1 MVAKKDYKVA
11 AKIAD
16 TIDWSKV
23 KSNSMLITVA
33 DAYEANRQYD
43 KAKQVLL
50 CAYERTPM
58 GRQLA
63 YRLSIL
69 SIKLKDYI
77 DAEDFY
83 RDFVDM
89 APHDNA
95 QYILKYKIEKGKGK
109 DVNSLIPILEAF
121 NREEMDEKWGYELAK
136 LYHEVGDI
144 ESCVAQCDEISLWFN
159 EGEYVDKA
167 MELKKMYKPLTKG
180 QQERYDRRFE
190 RFGYSDALVDDG
202 RGYAGVADEYAE
214 DGYYAEDGDYQTE
227 VAYQNNTLYQN
238 GQVYQPEPY
247 KDGLMDEYATKRIGS
262 IRHALNNGYSEEA
275 FDEENYVNQPYEGQP
290 YEGQAYDNQPYE
302 NQAFPYE
309 DMRIMHDSYDEDKMQ
324 RELARNLEEVM
335 NDDDTQIQG
344 QMHLDFASYTDEEKD
359 INQLTG
365 QLSLEEVLRDLEARG
380 ILASSTVAAT
390 VKTMDNAEAA
400 VEEAAAESAFE
411 AAQSIAEE
419 EIAKAAAE
427 FENEVVASSEETPEA
442 TMEEPEEV
450 VALRPF
456 EVPEPP
462 VAKTKEEV
470 PEEDDDGFIDDYM
483 ESEDY
488 AKKAKTDDSEDI
500 DDEDD
505 FEAFAR
511 EYAKEF
517 PEEYAAEFGAPKEEN
532 KDNKDNKEKSSGGIN
547 VGGVNLGIGLP
558 GVKVPDVKVPVAP
571 VPVTPVA
578 VAPVPSVEVPTVD
591 VPSIKLPKDVE
602 TESKT
607 PDFGTTRVIPNISDI
622 KNITKP
628 ETVAPAINTGDS
640 DISKFDYEAEKNSR
654 IDRANYIIDNIPEI
668 DMTEEI
674 LTGMSEVVV
683 SKDIISETAD
693 LNRVKETLAKLEE
706 EKAEAALEAKE
717 EKTAEIDELEKKI
730 EITKE
735 FVELKSGEIGNS
747 GSNSLVGVMT
757 IDKKTGLIKVVNDKP
772 EDKTENEFK
781 VSEPEKVEEK
791 EVSEPVEEI
800 TAPVVETATETS
812 ETEETTKPIET
823 AEFEKVTE
831 PEEIAEPEE
840 VTVAEEKEET
850 EEIAAIEEVNVDD
863 NLIDEALD
871 GEPVELGDFTEEKE
885 EPKRGFVTHFSRLF
899 SLKNLNLG
907 DDEEENEDDKDG
919 FIDDYEEDF
928 EKKADTEVK
937 SDLDKEE
944 EELDKAFEKAMSEF
958 EKDAIEEVAE
968 EKVEPVEEEVEEKTE
983 AEFSKSEEQVL
994 EEIEDEEGLEDLKA
1008 LDGEEEKSMALSDV
1022 VDPKVNTIADKKAKE
1037 VEEDFAK
1044 EFAAGLAMAAA
1055 AGDIKLTGTK
1065 IDDTAE
1071 INLNEED
1078 IKKAETEARK
1088 PVEVKPLDTVEDRVF
1103 HDEHSP
1109 SDMEDE
1115 RIAEEIDEADDIDE
1129 SNPYSIYDEDD
1140 LNKKH
1145 DKSIKKGGLE
1155 EQYEGF
1161 LTKDE
1166 EDLFSNF
1173 VNVAGLQN
1181 KIIKTII
1188 NLTEDYVSDGASTAG
1203 NIVVMGDEK
1212 SGKTTLAIDILKTV
1226 NKRRERLGRKIAK
1239 VNAQV
1244 FNKKGISQ
1252 YMQKLI
1258 GSDLIVENAGLLNE
1272 YAIEELIDSMQYYTD
1287 DMIVVLEDEG
1297 DSLNRILDDYP
1308 DLDQMF
1314 DNQIVVKD
1322 YDINEWVKYAKDYAK
1337 QNNYVVDELGTLAL
1351 YARIDDEYGIRNG
1364 LSEEDIEDIMDNVM
1378 KKASHKLMRKV
1389 FGKNKNDGFNV
1400 LKEADFY

>member
-1 MVAKKDYKVA
+1 MDKYEYGIKSDQIKKMVAKKDYKVA

-202 RGYAGVADEYAE
+202 RGYAGVSEEYSD
-214 DGYYAEDGDYQTE
+214 DGYYSNDDYYQTE
-227 VAYQNNTLYQN
+227 VAYQNENLYQN
-238 GQVYQPEPY
+238 GQLYQPEPY
-247 KDGLMDEYATKRIGS
+247 QDGLMDEYATKRIGA
-262 IRHALNNGYSEEA
+262 IRHALNTEYPETVQGVE
-275 FDEENYVNQPYEGQP
+275 Q
-290 YEGQAYDNQPYE
+290 YDNV
-302 NQAFPYE
+302 QAPVQSPIQSFPYE
-309 DMRIMHDSYDEDKMQ
+309 DMRVIHDSYDEDKMQ

-335 NDDDTQIQG
+335 NDDESQIQG

-365 QLSLEEVLRDLEARG
+365 QLSLEEVLRDLESRG
-380 ILASSTVAAT
+380 ILASSTVDAT

-427 FENEVVASSEETPEA
+427 FEKGLVDEAGKNEADESADEEYKEA
-442 TMEEPEEV
+442 DLGEDLEEAV
-450 VALRPF
+450 
-456 EVPEPP
+456 EVPSDESGDSL
-462 VAKTKEEV
+462 AKKENDD
-470 PEEDDDGFIDDYM
+470 EDDDFIDDYM
-483 ESEDY
+483 ESEDFG
-488 AKKAKTDDSEDI
+488 KKK
-500 DDEDD
+500 
-505 FEAFAR
+505 
-511 EYAKEF
+511 
-517 PEEYAAEFGAPKEEN
+517 
-532 KDNKDNKEKSSGGIN
+532 GGFKIP
-547 VGGVNLGIGLP
+547 GFGLP
-558 GVKVPDVKVPVAP
+558 KVEAPDLSVPDVDIPVVNIPGVNIPDVSVPKVDFSRPDTPKAV
-571 VPVTPVA
+571 VPGTNEPIEIIGVA
-578 VAPVPSVEVPTVD
+578 VKKPELPEKEVKLEENVELGD
-591 VPSIKLPKDVE
+591 
-602 TESKT
+602 
-607 PDFGTTRVIPNISDI
+607 TRVIPDI
-622 KNITKP
+622 NELKNIVEEVQNEKK
-628 ETVAPAINTGDS
+628 ENAELENSIDDNRYES
-640 DISKFDYEAEKNSR
+640 DAEKDSR

-693 LNRVKETLAKLEE
+693 LNRVRETLIKIEE
-706 EKAEAALEAKE
+706 EKAETEEANKDSDETSE
-717 EKTAEIDELEKKI
+717 EVKDTKPVVKDELTQTQKLVSEA
-730 EITKE
+730 IT
-735 FVELKSGEIGNS
+735 
-747 GSNSLVGVMT
+747 GVMT
-757 IDKKTGLIKVVNDKP
+757 IDKKTGLITVVDKNNKDS
-772 EDKTENEFK
+772 EEKNESVKEADTREFEVEK
-781 VSEPEKVEEK
+781 ESDLKEPEVEEK
-791 EVSEPVEEI
+791 IDTKEVESEKEDKVKEVEEEADTKEFEIQTEIHEDIQDENETEEFEKLPEVEDALESEPVEL
-800 TAPVVETATETS
+800 
-812 ETEETTKPIET
+812 
-823 AEFEKVTE
+823 
-831 PEEIAEPEE
+831 
-840 VTVAEEKEET
+840 
-850 EEIAAIEEVNVDD
+850 DD
-863 NLIDEALD
+863 FI
-871 GEPVELGDFTEEKE
+871 EEKE
-885 EPKRGFVTHFSRLF
+885 EPKRGFVSHFTRLF
-899 SLKNLNLG
+899 TLKNLDIDKE
-907 DDEEENEDDKDG
+907 DDEDLNDD
-919 FIDDYEEDF
+919 FVDDYEEDF
-928 EKKADTEVK
+928 EKKEESEEK

-958 EKDAIEEVAE
+958 EKEDSVEVTEEA
-968 EKVEPVEEEVEEKTE
+968 EKVEEKSE
-983 AEFSKSEEQVL
+983 PEFSKSEEQVL
-994 EEIEDEEGLEDLKA
+994 DELEDEEGLEDLKA

-1022 VDPKVNTIADKKAKE
+1022 VDSKVNTIADKKAKE

-1071 INLNEED
+1071 INLSED
-1078 IKKAETEARK
+1078 DLKKAESEGK
-1088 PVEVKPLDTVEDRVF
+1088 PVEKKPLDSVEDRVF
-1103 HDEHSP
+1103 HDEQSP
-1109 SDMEDE
+1109 TDMDDE
-1115 RIAEEIDEADDIDE
+1115 RIAKEIEEADEDIDD
-1129 SNPYSIYDEDD
+1129 SNPYEQADEED
-1140 LNKKH
+1140 LEEKH
-1145 DKSIKKGGLE
+1145 HSKDKAIKKGGLE

-1161 LTKDE
+1161 LSREE

-1258 GSDLIVENAGLLNE
+1258 GSDLIIENAGLLNE

-1297 DSLNRILDDYP
+1297 DALNRILDDYP

-1337 QNNYVVDELGTLAL
+1337 QNNYVVDDLGTLAL

-1364 LSEEDIEDIMDNVM
+1364 LSEEDIEDIMDSVM
-1378 KKASHKLMRKV
+1378 RKASHKLMRKV